1 MLPAETAANQFL
13 YVDRN
18 RPPLAISIP
27 YCLIFRKA
35 NTQKKPPPARTGE
48 DSLQQFCQVR
58 GGLTTTRCIAL
69 AAVDRAIFPGLER
82 NLGGLAAFSAHG
94 VEHLAGATGS
104 RAAGLARLT
113 ARLATGGLVLEAL
126 LGVEFLFTGSENKFI
141 AAVLANQRLVS
152 VHGIGPP

>member
-18 RPPLAISIP
+18 RPPFAISIP

-58 GGLTTTRCIAL
+58 WGLTTTRCIAL

-94 VEHLAGATGS
+94 VDCLLYTS
-104 RAAGLARLT
+104 DAAD
-113 ARLATGGLVLEAL
+113 E
-126 LGVEFLFTGSENKFI
+126 
-141 AAVLANQRLVS
+141 
-152 VHGIGPP
+152 